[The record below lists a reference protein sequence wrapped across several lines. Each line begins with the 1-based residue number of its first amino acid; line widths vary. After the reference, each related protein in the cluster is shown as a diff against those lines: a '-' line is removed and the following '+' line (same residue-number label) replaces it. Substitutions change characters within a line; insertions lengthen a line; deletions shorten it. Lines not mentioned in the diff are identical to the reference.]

1 MSKSKDAEH
10 PDWVWPPNQP
20 TDERR
25 LF

>member
-10 PDWVWPPNQP
+10 PDWVWPPNHP